1 VEVLRLVSVNRLDKR
16 LFTLFIGNVDAH
28 NKVWYTFDTNINTR
42 EHTEHV
48 WYSYRGDVVH
58 IWYRYK
64 HCVDV
69 F

>member
-48 WYSYRGDVVH
+48 
-58 IWYRYK
+58 
-64 HCVDV
+64 
-69 F
+69 